1 MLVMRH
7 NLAEKCVVDASQYGT
22 LDRGEEMVWIIHQWG
37 QRDITAHPRG
47 GELEVGI
54 GFNGHKNK
62 AIDARQSDLIKRTE
76 HEILAVTE
84 KVCNAFQ
91 SLLSTPTVS
100 S

>member
-47 GELEVGI
+47 GELQVGI

-62 AIDARQSDLIKRTE
+62 AIDARQSDLIRELNMKFLR
-76 HEILAVTE
+76 
-84 KVCNAFQ
+84 
-91 SLLSTPTVS
+91 
-100 S
+100 